1 MRFMIQDMLDLAQI
15 KSGKF
20 RKNISEFNIKKSV
33 QKVMDIQSQQAV
45 DKKLALTCEFI
56 GFHDDEDDTSGNVG
70 GLRSPIIKCDE
81 NRVMQVL
88 LGL

>member
-1 MRFMIQDMLDLAQI
+1 
-15 KSGKF
+15 
-20 RKNISEFNIKKSV
+20 
-33 QKVMDIQSQQAV
+33 MDIQSQQAV